1 MEFIATEDTIT
12 VYWERTQKMET
23 GEYFHI
29 FLDGRE
35 TACTGK
41 THYTLTGLLP
51 EHGYTIRAEG
61 GSWESEDLPV
71 KTLKKKRRIDITGYP
86 YEAVGDGAKLNT
98 ESIQRAIDDCG
109 EGEAVYVP
117 EGVFLTGALRL
128 HSDMELYLEEGA
140 VLQGTAEVSDYLPK
154 IKSRF
159 EGIEMDG
166 LLQQCT
172 KYDVYIIQIRI
183 G

>member
-1 MEFIATEDTIT
+1 M
-12 VYWERTQKMET
+12 
-23 GEYFHI
+23 
-29 FLDGRE
+29 
-35 TACTGK
+35 
-41 THYTLTGLLP
+41 
-51 EHGYTIRAEG
+51 
-61 GSWESEDLPV
+61 
-71 KTLKKKRRIDITGYP
+71 
-86 YEAVGDGAKLNT
+86 
-98 ESIQRAIDDCG
+98 
-109 EGEAVYVP
+109 P